1 MPEST
6 PPLEARLTALELDLW
21 NALRER
27 PGVDLT
33 RRALRRRVWGAE
45 EGVDLRAV
53 DSAVRRLRKKLG
65 PSGRIVSTRGVG
77 YRYAGPVVERA
88 AEVAGGLRVATGRI
102 DPVAR
107 RFVPRS
113 GAPIDL
119 GPSACGVVS
128 SLAEGVPRSR
138 ARVAAE
144 VWGPGDHL
152 GALSVCVSRLRK
164 QLEQRADEPR
174 VLLSLPGGRLMLG
187 VRPAIAEGLGAEAR
201 YVEPPER
208 TAARQ
213 ALDRGRCLVLTGPP
227 GIGKSH
233 LARRVVRGMQD
244 DGVVD
249 EVALADLSLVFDGA
263 SLREAVAAALHLPPA
278 DLPAAARSLPPTV
291 LIADGF
297 DDLGASG
304 RLLEELLESAP
315 DLRLVVT
322 ACAAPQLSG
331 AHVVRLAALDPE
343 RAEALYRLLAP
354 GAASDAE
361 ATELVRRLDG
371 VPLAIEFAA
380 ARARDLS
387 PAQLLE
393 RWDEGLDL
401 WVRASPSSR
410 SHHRTLRSS
419 LDGCWARLTSD
430 ARRALAWMSTFEGP
444 TTVERAR
451 LLLEG
456 SCDALDA
463 LTAAALVERPDDQT
477 VRLLQVVRAYAAE
490 RLCMSGE
497 QDTARRRHA
506 ALHLAE
512 AGRLTRLP
520 EDIGPLRALASFAD
534 DLRAIVRRVDGAD
547 RSLAALAL
555 GLHHE
560 AQGRAEAADAVYRA
574 HMGGATRQHLWRMVC
589 GRARWAGLRGDRD
602 HAVDLLREAV
612 ELARPLDARSLG
624 TAQLQLCS
632 MLLMARRLDEAT
644 ACGKEAARTFAS
656 VEGHRNDLAN
666 VRGILAR
673 VEARRGRTSVAIA
686 LLDEVAAMEDA
697 GDISVVVQAR
707 VGLRLEAGR
716 LDEAAE
722 VLEVE
727 RRRVTSMQPVHD
739 AQCRAVAAQLRMLRG
754 EHRGIDAELEEV
766 ETVLGEMGQRVW
778 SQMAALNRVQLA
790 TRRGDIETAERL
802 LHRPVP
808 WRLEWHAP
816 IAASVYALA
825 GKPRK
830 GSEVLA
836 PLLARMPSTNPRQD
850 AGWAALDAALALPLG
865 RLDHAVACIDRVEGR
880 RDELTGADA
889 ERMDVLLLLARA
901 LVAQARDEG
910 GQEALAAARR
920 IRSSDGYRLV
930 HTGHIAYTLH
940 ALLRGAVEG
949 ASAG

>member
-1 MPEST
+1 MPESI
-6 PPLEARLTALELDLW
+6 PSLEARLSALELDLW

-27 PGVDLT
+27 PGVDVS
-33 RRALRRRVWGAE
+33 RQELRTRVWGAD
-45 EGVDLRAV
+45 GVDLRAV

-77 YRYAGPVVERA
+77 YRYAGPVAERA
-88 AEVAGGLRVATGRI
+88 VEVTGDLRVATGRI
-102 DPVAR
+102 DLVAQ

-113 GAPIDL
+113 GPPIEL
-119 GPSACGVVS
+119 GPTARGVLS
-128 SLAEGVPRSR
+128 CLADGVPRTR

-164 QLEQRADEPR
+164 HLELEEPR

-187 VRPAIAEGLGAEAR
+187 VRPAILDGLGAEGPYVSPAELTVAR
-201 YVEPPER
+201 E
-208 TAARQ
+208 
-213 ALDRGRCLVLTGPP
+213 ALDGGRCLVITGPP
-227 GIGKSH
+227 GIGKTR
-233 LARRVVRGMQD
+233 LARRVARGMQEE
-244 DGVVD
+244 GVVD

-263 SLREAVAAALHLPPA
+263 SLRKAVATALHLPPA
-278 DLPAAARSLPPTV
+278 DLSVAARSLPPTV

-297 DDLGASG
+297 DDLGDSV
-304 RLLEELLESAP
+304 RLVEELLESAP

-322 ACAAPQLSG
+322 ACASPERLE
-331 AHVVRLAALDPE
+331 AHVVRVAALDPE
-343 RAEALYRLLAP
+343 RAETLYRLLAP
-354 GAASDAE
+354 AVASDAE

-380 ARARDLS
+380 ARARTLS
-387 PAQLLE
+387 PGQLLE

-401 WVRASPSSR
+401 WIRASPLSR

-419 LDGCWARLTSD
+419 LDGCWVRLTGD

-444 TTVERAR
+444 TTPARAR
-451 LLLEG
+451 QLLGDL
-456 SCDALDA
+456 SDALDA
-463 LTAAALVERPDDQT
+463 LTAAALVERPDDRT
-477 VRLLQVVRAYAAE
+477 VTLLQVVRAYAAE
-490 RLCMSGE
+490 RLRMSGE
-497 QDTARRRHA
+497 QDAARRRHA
-506 ALHLAE
+506 ELHLAE
-512 AGRLTRLP
+512 AGRLIRLP
-520 EDIGPLRALASFAD
+520 EDIGPLRELAGFAD
-534 DLRAIVRRVDGAD
+534 DLRAIVGRVDGME

-560 AQGRAEAADAVYRA
+560 AEGRAEAADAVYRA
-574 HMGGATRQHLWRMVC
+574 HMGGAPRQHLWRMLC
-589 GRARWAGLRGDRD
+589 GRARWAGLQGDRD
-602 HAVDLLREAV
+602 HAVDLLREGV
-612 ELARPLDARSLG
+612 ELARSLDARSLG

-644 ACGKEAARTFAS
+644 ACGVEAAGTFAS
-656 VEGHRNDLAN
+656 VDGHRNDLAN

-697 GDISVVVQAR
+697 GDIAVVVQAR

-722 VLEVE
+722 ALEVE

-754 EHRGIDAELEEV
+754 EHSGIDAELEEV
-766 ETVLGEMGQRVW
+766 EIVLREMGQQVW

-802 LHRPVP
+802 LERPVP
-808 WRLEWHAP
+808 WRLAWHAP
-816 IAASVYALA
+816 IAACVYALA
-825 GKPRK
+825 GKPRT
-830 GSEVLA
+830 GREVLA
-836 PLLARMPSTNPRQD
+836 PLLATMPSTNPRQD
-850 AGWAALDAALALPLG
+850 AGWSALDAALALPLG

-889 ERMDVLLLLARA
+889 DRMDVLLLLARA
-901 LVAQARDEG
+901 LLAQACGEG

-940 ALLRGAVEG
+940 ALLRGPVE
-949 ASAG
+949 A